1 MACPARGGSSV
12 SCCQQ
17 VRRSAR
23 SEGRSIAR
31 CVHRC
36 LLCHRYPHVLRAVLS
51 AHCRRRRRRLCLD
64 PRRTGNGRNGSQSR
78 QRRRQDLPSRMHDR
92 QRTMA
97 ASHRI
102 LSWQI
107 VFAVVA
113 PGNVVANVIAGA
125 IAEAGAIQAGD
136 MMQDF
141 KTAHLVGEGLLG
153 TDQPKYDGCFASGV
167 PPRPQFFAQII
178 GSFASVFLS
187 VGVYVLYTT
196 AWDVPGEELPVPS
209 AEIWLDMARLFNGGS
224 LPDKVGIFAALFA
237 VATAAVVATDQWQHG
252 HYLASFLPSGI
263 GFAVGMY
270 VGPKYTIP
278 RLLGSLAEQ
287 LWKRHHSM
295 THNSLMVVVASGL
308 VLGEGTGAIV
318 VAFVRMFQATV

>member
-1 MACPARGGSSV
+1 M
-12 SCCQQ
+12 
-17 VRRSAR
+17 
-23 SEGRSIAR
+23 
-31 CVHRC
+31 
-36 LLCHRYPHVLRAVLS
+36 
-51 AHCRRRRRRLCLD
+51 
-64 PRRTGNGRNGSQSR
+64 
-78 QRRRQDLPSRMHDR
+78 
-92 QRTMA
+92 
-97 ASHRI
+97 
-102 LSWQI
+102 
-107 VFAVVA
+107 A

-141 KTAHLVGEGLLG
+141 KTAHLVGETLH
-153 TDQPKYDGCFASGV
+153 DFSQPTLDGRFASGV

-178 GSFASVFLS
+178 GSFASVFIS

-209 AEIWLDMARLFNGGS
+209 AEIWLDMARLFNGGA
-224 LPDKVGIFAALFA
+224 LPDKVGIFAAIFA
-237 VATAAVVATDQWQHG
+237 AATAVVVATEQWQHG
-252 HYLASFLPSGI
+252 HSLASFLPSGI

-287 LWKRHHSM
+287 FWKRHRPT
-295 THNSLMVVVASGL
+295 THASLMVVVASGL
-308 VLGEGTGAIV
+308 VLGEGTSAIV